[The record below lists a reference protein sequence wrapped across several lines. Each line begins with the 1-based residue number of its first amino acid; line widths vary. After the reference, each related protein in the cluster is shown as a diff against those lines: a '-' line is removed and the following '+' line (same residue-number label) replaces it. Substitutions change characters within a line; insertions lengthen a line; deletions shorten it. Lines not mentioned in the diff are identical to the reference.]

1 MISTPTATPT
11 WPSPTATSNIV
22 SVLLGGPDGTFTGP
36 TNFPAGDRP
45 ASVAVG
51 DFNADR
57 APDLAVAN
65 NLSNDVSV
73 LLNNSNRA
81 PIAVDDAYTTPLVVP
96 APGVLGNDSDPDS
109 DPLTAAVASGPAN
122 GTLMLNG
129 DGSFTYTPNPAF
141 VGTDRFTYT
150 ASDGEA
156 TSNPATVT
164 ISVVAGSPMTPS
176 APTTT
181 TRRFVPATLPATGG
195 GNVRQALAA
204 VGAVMLALGTL
215 AVLTTSAR
223 RRHP

>member
-1 MISTPTATPT
+1 M
-11 WPSPTATSNIV
+11 
-22 SVLLGGPDGTFTGP
+22 
-36 TNFPAGDRP
+36 
-45 ASVAVG
+45 
-51 DFNADR
+51 
-57 APDLAVAN
+57 
-65 NLSNDVSV
+65 SV

-81 PIAVDDAYTTPLVVP
+81 PIAVDDAYTTPVVVP
-96 APGVLGNDSDPDS
+96 APGVLGNDSDPDA

-129 DGSFTYTPNPAF
+129 DGSFTYTPDPGF

-195 GNVRQALAA
+195 GNGRQALAA
-204 VGAVMLALGTL
+204 VGVVMLALGTL